1 MKKYDLLFILIVLI
15 WCGCYR
21 AYQPTPLKTNTN
33 YLVVDAQIGAD
44 TGLYGSPIHL
54 SRTIPLNSNYP
65 PPEIG
70 AKVVLQTDKGSFDCE
85 EIADG
90 YFLAP
95 RMDTLSGNFGLVIT
109 TADGKLYKSDVVP
122 AKNSPP
128 VDSLYY
134 KIENG
139 GVRIYADTHDARN
152 SSRYYEWDYNDQYEV
167 FSTGGPCF
175 RSDPFNEPVF
185 RNSLGLSKDV
195 LYRNSIAFIKS
206 NSEKLFNHYSMT
218 VTQRALTADAYTY
231 FQEMNR
237 NSIETG
243 GIFGQQ
249 PSTRLTGNIHCVSDP
264 STLAIGYLLVGRRS
278 TATLDI
284 YNRDLPAWEIDLPP
298 GCRMVPPVNC
308 GCGIVVWGVK
318 DRPRADLRYGISS
331 LFSPANFGRT
341 RGLNGKK

>member
-1 MKKYDLLFILIVLI
+1 MKNYALLFILIVLV
-15 WCGCYR
+15 WCSCYR
-21 AYQPTPLKTNTN
+21 AYQPKPLKNNAN

-44 TGLYGSPIHL
+44 TGFYGSPIRL
-54 SRTIPLNSNYP
+54 SRTVPLNSNYSQ
-65 PPEIG
+65 PEIG
-70 AKVVLQTDKGSFDCE
+70 AKVVLQTDKGSIDCE
-85 EIADG
+85 EIYDG

-109 TADGKLYKSDVVP
+109 TTDGKVYKSDVVP

-139 GVRIYADTHDARN
+139 GVRIYADTHDASN
-152 SSRYYEWDYNDQYEV
+152 TSRYYEWDYTDQYEV
-167 FSTGGPCF
+167 YSTNGPCYN
-175 RSDPFNEPVF
+175 SDPFVEPVF
-185 RNSLGLSKDV
+185 RNSAGLSKDV
-195 LYRNSIAFIKS
+195 LYSNSIAFIKS

-218 VTQRALTADAYTY
+218 VTQRALTADAYKY
-231 FQEMNR
+231 FQELDR
-237 NSIETG
+237 NSMEIG
-243 GIFGQQ
+243 GIFGKQ

-298 GCRMVPPVNC
+298 GCRMNPPVDC
-308 GCGIVVWGVK
+308 GCGTVIWGAE
-318 DRPRADLRYGISS
+318 DRSPADLRYGISS
-331 LFSPANFGRT
+331 LFSPAGFSKAHEIT
-341 RGLNGKK
+341 GKK